1 MSGENP
7 KVLLVDDDKDLLQ
20 LIAMRLSAAGYDV
33 TAVESGEAALAS
45 LAVARPQVVVTDL
58 RMHGMDGMALFDAIH
73 RDSPSL
79 PVVILTAHGT
89 IPEAVSATRRGVF
102 SFLTKPFEPKVL
114 LDTVAEAMRLS
125 SPPTGDRE
133 SWRAEIITR
142 SSAMEDLLAQ
152 ARRVAASDAS
162 VCIFGQS
169 GTGKELL
176 ARAIHKASS
185 RREAPFIAV
194 NCGAIPEG
202 LLESELFGHKKGS
215 FTGAVAD
222 RRGLFQAATSGTLFL
237 DEVGDMPLS
246 LQVKLLR
253 ALEERKIRPVGSHE
267 SFDIDVRVISATH
280 RQPEERITTGE
291 FREDLYYRLNVV
303 KLYIPSLAE
312 RREDLPRVA
321 NHSLT
326 RLAERYRRS
335 RLQFS
340 PEAMEILVSAP
351 WPGNVRQLLNV
362 VEQAVALAATEV
374 IPESLVR
381 QALDVADTALTPL
394 DEARK
399 AFRSEEEKVL
409 PYIDF
414 DQATR
419 LAVGRAWR
427 QASPEQQK
435 RLVSEFRNMLVRTY
449 SNAISAYQGQTLKV
463 LPSRGK
469 QDPEETTVRTQFV
482 RAGGQPLPIDFT
494 MHQKDGTWKVYDIV
508 VEGVSLVMT
517 YRSEFDAVVK
527 QQGIDGLIKALA
539 TKNIPAAAVG
549 GSAGG
554 GGAKSDKAGPKAEK
568 KSPQ

>member
-1 MSGENP
+1 MNGENP

-20 LIAMRLSAAGYDV
+20 LIAMRLSAAGYEV

-45 LAVARPQVVVTDL
+45 LAVARPQTVITDL

-125 SPPTGDRE
+125 SPPAGERE
-133 SWRAEIITR
+133 SWRAEIMTR

-176 ARAIHKASS
+176 ARAIHKAGS

-222 RRGLFQAATSGTLFL
+222 RRGLFQAATGGTLFL

-267 SFDIDVRVISATH
+267 SHDIDVRVISATH
-280 RQPEERITTGE
+280 RKLEERIATGE

-312 RREDLPRVA
+312 RREDIPLIA
-321 NHSLT
+321 NHALT
-326 RLAERYRRS
+326 RLAERYRRG

-340 PEAMEILVSAP
+340 PEAMEVLVSAP

-399 AFRSEEEKVL
+399 AFERDYLVRILKITGGNVTK
-409 PYIDF
+409 
-414 DQATR
+414 AAR
-419 LAVGRAWR
+419 LAGRNR
-427 QASPEQQK
+427 TEFY
-435 RLVSEFRNMLVRTY
+435 RLLER
-449 SNAISAYQGQTLKV
+449 
-463 LPSRGK
+463 
-469 QDPEETTVRTQFV
+469 
-482 RAGGQPLPIDFT
+482 
-494 MHQKDGTWKVYDIV
+494 H
-508 VEGVSLVMT
+508 SLEPGMFKG
-517 YRSEFDAVVK
+517 SGHKE
-527 QQGIDGLIKALA
+527 KATA
-539 TKNIPAAAVG
+539 
-549 GSAGG
+549 
-554 GGAKSDKAGPKAEK
+554 
-568 KSPQ
+568 